1 MNAAQLEET
10 AVAIREP
17 EQLTAKEVRA
27 QVNLVQEVMKA
38 VMQKGTHYGT
48 IPGCGDK
55 PTLLKPGA
63 EKLASTFRLAI
74 SPEVEDLSTKDMCR
88 YRIRAMI
95 THQVTGQFLGA
106 GVGEC
111 SGLEEKYYWRNAV
124 CDEEYNDTPED
135 RRRIKYKKS
144 YDKISKLKQVRTNQ
158 ADVANTV
165 LKICKKRALVD
176 GILTVTGASD
186 IFTQDIEDMPEELLD
201 HPKPKATQKP
211 QDGPPPP
218 DDVPP
223 PNGGE
228 NPPAATT
235 GEATG
240 NVISEPQRKRMFAIA
255 MNNGFSKD
263 EFAERLKVM
272 GYQSSKDVKRSDYE
286 DICAFFENGK

>member
-1 MNAAQLEET
+1 MNAQLEET
-10 AVAIREP
+10 AVTVREP

-74 SPEVEDLSTKDMCR
+74 NPEVEDLSTKDVVKF
-88 YRIRAMI
+88 RIRAMI

-111 SGLEEKYYWRNAV
+111 SGSEEKYYWRNAV

-135 RRRIKYKKS
+135 RRRIKYRKS
-144 YDKISKLKQVRTNQ
+144 YDKITKLKQVRTNQ

-186 IFTQDIEDMPEELLD
+186 IFTQDIEDLPEELLEK
-201 HPKPKATQKP
+201 KPQKP
-211 QDGPPPP
+211 PQPPP
-218 DDVPP
+218 DRESGDEPP
-223 PNGGE
+223 PEYGNHAQTDTAQ
-228 NPPAATT
+228 P
-235 GEATG
+235 EAPQG
-240 NVISEPQRKRMFAIA
+240 DFISDKQRKRLYAIA
-255 MNNGFSKD
+255 MQHTNKD
-263 EFAERLKVM
+263 VFEAELRKM
-272 GYQSSKDVKRSDYE
+272 GYTSSTLIPKSQYE
-286 DICAFFENGK
+286 DIVSFFEAM